1 MKTNRILITGGCGHI
16 GSYLLR
22 NILSKEITAVD
33 NLLTQRYTSL
43 FNLPNKIKFIESD
56 IDELTVD
63 DLYGHDVVLHFA
75 AITDAAGSFGN
86 KKEIEDTN
94 IIKTKVLIDK
104 CIEAGVKKFIF
115 PSSTSVY
122 GVAANE
128 VYEDNSTFLNPQ
140 SPYAESKLEIENYLK
155 ESNIDYVIFRF
166 GTIFGFSEGMR
177 FHTAVNK
184 VCYQS
189 SLKLPLTIWRENYNQ
204 VRPYLGL
211 RDCYHSIMMAIDG
224 KLPKGI
230 YNVVSENKKL
240 SDIVDIVRK
249 HNPNIKIDFVD
260 TPLLNQY
267 SYNVNYEKIYNLG
280 FRKMDR
286 LKQGIP
292 KILNTL
298 YNLNG

>member
-1 MKTNRILITGGCGHI
+1 
-16 GSYLLR
+16 
-22 NILSKEITAVD
+22 
-33 NLLTQRYTSL
+33 
-43 FNLPNKIKFIESD
+43 
-56 IDELTVD
+56 
-63 DLYGHDVVLHFA
+63 
-75 AITDAAGSFGN
+75 
-86 KKEIEDTN
+86 
-94 IIKTKVLIDK
+94 
-104 CIEAGVKKFIF
+104 
-115 PSSTSVY
+115 
-122 GVAANE
+122 
-128 VYEDNSTFLNPQ
+128 
-140 SPYAESKLEIENYLK
+140 
-155 ESNIDYVIFRF
+155 
-166 GTIFGFSEGMR
+166 MR

-184 VCYQS
+184 FCYQS

>member
-1 MKTNRILITGGCGHI
+1 MRLLITGGCGHI
-16 GSYLLR
+16 GSYLIR
-22 NILSKEITAVD
+22 NILNKKITVVD

-43 FNLPNKIKFIESD
+43 FNLPNQIKFSEMD

-63 DLYGHDVVLHFA
+63 DLHGHDIVLHLA

-86 KKEIEDTN
+86 KKEMEDVN
-94 IIKTKVLIDK
+94 ITKTKVLIDK

-122 GVAANE
+122 GVAADE
-128 VYEDNSTFLNPQ
+128 VYEDESKFLNPQ
-140 SPYAESKLEIENYLK
+140 SPYAESKIEIENYLK

-184 VCYQS
+184 FCYQS
-189 SLKLPLTIWRENYNQ
+189 SLNLPLTIWKENYNQ

-224 KLPKGI
+224 KLPKGV

-240 SDIVDIVRK
+240 SDIVDIVRR
-249 HNPNIKIDFVD
+249 HNPKLKINFVD

-267 SYNVNYEKIYNLG
+267 SYNVNYKKIHNFG
-280 FRKMDR
+280 FRRMDK
-286 LKQGIP
+286 LKQVIP
-292 KILNTL
+292 TILNTL

>member
-1 MKTNRILITGGCGHI
+1 MRLLITGGCGHI
-16 GSYLLR
+16 GSYLIR
-22 NILSKEITAVD
+22 NILNKKITVVD

-43 FNLPNKIKFIESD
+43 FNLQNQIKFSEMD

-63 DLYGHDVVLHFA
+63 DLHGHDIVLHLA

-86 KKEIEDTN
+86 KKEMEDVN
-94 IIKTKVLIDK
+94 ITKTKVLIDK

-122 GVAANE
+122 GVAADE
-128 VYEDNSTFLNPQ
+128 VYEDESQFLNPQ
-140 SPYAESKLEIENYLK
+140 SPYAESKIEIENYLK

-184 VCYQS
+184 FCYQS
-189 SLKLPLTIWRENYNQ
+189 SLNLPLTIWKENYNQ

-224 KLPKGI
+224 KLPKGV

-240 SDIVDIVRK
+240 SDIVGIVRK
-249 HNPNIKIDFVD
+249 HNPNLKINFVD

-267 SYNVNYEKIYNLG
+267 SYNVSYEKIHNLG
-280 FRKMDR
+280 FRRMDK
-286 LKQGIP
+286 LKQVIP
-292 KILNTL
+292 TILNTL

>member
-1 MKTNRILITGGCGHI
+1 MNILITGGCGHI
-16 GSYLLR
+16 GSYLIR
-22 NILSKEITAVD
+22 NILNKKITVVD

-43 FNLPNKIKFIESD
+43 FNLQNQIKFSEMD

-63 DLYGHDVVLHFA
+63 DLHGHDIVLHLA

-86 KKEIEDTN
+86 KKEMEDVN
-94 IIKTKVLIDK
+94 ITKTKVLIDK

-122 GVAANE
+122 GVAADE
-128 VYEDNSTFLNPQ
+128 VYEDESKFLNPQ
-140 SPYAESKLEIENYLK
+140 SPYAESKIEIENYLK

-184 VCYQS
+184 FCYQS
-189 SLKLPLTIWRENYNQ
+189 SLNLPLTIWKENYNQ

-224 KLPKGI
+224 KLPKGV

-249 HNPNIKIDFVD
+249 HNPNLKINFVD

-267 SYNVNYEKIYNLG
+267 SYNVSYEKIQNLG
-280 FRKMDR
+280 FRGMDK
-286 LKQGIP
+286 LKQVIP
-292 KILNTL
+292 TILNRL

>member
-1 MKTNRILITGGCGHI
+1 MRLLITGGCGHI
-16 GSYLLR
+16 GSYLIR
-22 NILSKEITAVD
+22 NILSKKITVVD

-43 FNLPNKIKFIESD
+43 FNLQNQIKFSEMD

-63 DLYGHDVVLHFA
+63 DLHGHDIVLHLA

-86 KKEIEDTN
+86 KKEMEDVN
-94 IIKTKVLIDK
+94 ITKTKVLIDK

-122 GVAANE
+122 GVAADE
-128 VYEDNSTFLNPQ
+128 VYEDEPKFLNPQ
-140 SPYAESKLEIENYLK
+140 SPYAESKIEIENYLK
-155 ESNIDYVIFRF
+155 ESDIDYVIFRF

-184 VCYQS
+184 FCYQS
-189 SLKLPLTIWRENYNQ
+189 SLNLPLTIWRENYNQ

-224 KLPKGI
+224 KLPKGV

-240 SDIVDIVRK
+240 SDIVGIVRK
-249 HNPNIKIDFVD
+249 HNPNLKIDFVD

-267 SYNVNYEKIYNLG
+267 SYDVNYEKIHNLG
-280 FRKMDR
+280 FRRMDK

-292 KILNTL
+292 TILNTL

>member
-1 MKTNRILITGGCGHI
+1 MRLLITGGCGHI
-16 GSYLLR
+16 GSYLIR
-22 NILSKEITAVD
+22 NILNKKITVVD

-43 FNLPNKIKFIESD
+43 FNLQNQIKFSEMD

-63 DLYGHDVVLHFA
+63 DLHGHDIVLHLA

-86 KKEIEDTN
+86 KKEMEDVN
-94 IIKTKVLIDK
+94 ITKTKVLIDK

-122 GVAANE
+122 GVAADE
-128 VYEDNSTFLNPQ
+128 VYEDESKFLNPQ
-140 SPYAESKLEIENYLK
+140 SPYAESKIEIENYLK

-184 VCYQS
+184 FCYQS
-189 SLKLPLTIWRENYNQ
+189 SLNLPLTIWKENYNQ

-224 KLPKGI
+224 KLPNGV

-240 SDIVDIVRK
+240 SDIVNIVRK
-249 HNPNIKIDFVD
+249 HNPNLKINFVD

-267 SYNVNYEKIYNLG
+267 SYNVNYEKIHNLG
-280 FRKMDR
+280 FRRMDK
-286 LKQGIP
+286 LKQVIP
-292 KILNTL
+292 TILNTL

>member
-1 MKTNRILITGGCGHI
+1 MRLLITGGCGHI
-16 GSYLLR
+16 GSYLIR
-22 NILSKEITAVD
+22 NILSKKITVVD

-43 FNLPNKIKFIESD
+43 FNLQNQIKFSEMD

-63 DLYGHDVVLHFA
+63 DLHGHDIVLHLA

-86 KKEIEDTN
+86 KKEMEDVN
-94 IIKTKVLIDK
+94 ITKTKVLIDK

-122 GVAANE
+122 GVAADE
-128 VYEDNSTFLNPQ
+128 VYEDEPKFLNPQ
-140 SPYAESKLEIENYLK
+140 SPYAESKIEIENYLK
-155 ESNIDYVIFRF
+155 ESDIDYVIFRF

-184 VCYQS
+184 FCYQS

-224 KLPKGI
+224 KLPKGV

-240 SDIVDIVRK
+240 SDIVGIVRK
-249 HNPNIKIDFVD
+249 HNPNLKIDFVD

-267 SYNVNYEKIYNLG
+267 SYNVSYEKIHNLG
-280 FRKMDR
+280 FRRMDK

-292 KILNTL
+292 TILNTL

>member
-1 MKTNRILITGGCGHI
+1 MRLLITGGCGHI
-16 GSYLLR
+16 GSYLIR
-22 NILSKEITAVD
+22 NILNKEITVVD

-43 FNLPNKIKFIESD
+43 FNLPNQIKFSEMD

-63 DLYGHDVVLHFA
+63 SLHGYDIVLHLA

-86 KKEIEDTN
+86 KKEMEDVN
-94 IIKTKVLIDK
+94 ITKTKVLIDK

-122 GVAANE
+122 GVAADE
-128 VYEDNSTFLNPQ
+128 VYEDESKFLNPQ
-140 SPYAESKLEIENYLK
+140 SPYAESKIEIEHYLK

-184 VCYQS
+184 FCYQS
-189 SLKLPLTIWRENYNQ
+189 SLNLPLTIWKENYNQ

-224 KLPKGI
+224 KLPKGV

-249 HNPNIKIDFVD
+249 HNPNLKINFVD

-267 SYNVNYEKIYNLG
+267 SYDVNYEKIHNLG
-280 FRKMDR
+280 FRRMDR
-286 LKQGIP
+286 LKKVIP
-292 KILNTL
+292 EILNTL
-298 YNLNG
+298 HNLNG